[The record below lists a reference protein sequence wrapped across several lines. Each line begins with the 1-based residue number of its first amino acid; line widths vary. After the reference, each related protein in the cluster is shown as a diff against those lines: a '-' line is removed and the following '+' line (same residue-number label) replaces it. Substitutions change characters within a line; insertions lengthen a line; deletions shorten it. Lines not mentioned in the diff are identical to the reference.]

1 MRTNPWRY
9 LVGIVT
15 LSLVLAACG
24 RTPIHGSGDDH
35 DAFVRPP
42 VPDTLTPPPDGLT
55 LPDSIYPPPPPPPDG
70 GPPPPPPTDIGPWPW
85 DTKPPPPPK
94 DIGPLPWDTKPP
106 PTDITPPPP
115 KDIGPCKAT
124 CTQMC
129 QVLIAC
135 GLIKKSY
142 NQCVY
147 ECNGW
152 PSTQKS
158 CLNKMICGGVSSC
171 ITIGTCLAPATLPD
185 LTIKS
190 FTAAVKGSTVSYKVQ
205 VCNTGKAKANA
216 FYLDL
221 YYNRQVAPGAKN
233 YGNKYVQIKGGLAAG
248 ACTVHTFTRHNT
260 PKGTYA
266 SWAQVDTDGYVK
278 ESNEKNNVKGPV
290 KVSVGGTPP
299 PVKKA
304 DLTIKSLDVSVWGT
318 YVATVRYRFNICNNG
333 AVASTATSVHVY
345 YNRKSAPTK
354 GQKGN
359 KSTTVPAI
367 KAGNC
372 VIRDITRT
380 WVQKGTYISWG
391 YVDPDNKVAESN
403 ENNNVTGP
411 KTVSVNTTTPGADL
425 KITGFSYQNYA
436 YNTVMYVIKVCNVG
450 KGNAANSQLTL
461 YYNLKS
467 APKQGQN
474 GNRTI
479 TVPGLQAGQ
488 CSTRYAPRPNTPSGT
503 YYSYA
508 YIDPKNSIK
517 ETNENNN
524 VAGPIKVVVSSN
536 NKPDLHVKSFKAAV
550 SGKNV
555 KYTLQVCNKGK
566 AAATPFRTDIY
577 YNRSSAPKAGQGGN
591 TFVITATLGAGSCR
605 TINRTR
611 SSVAAGT
618 YKSWAFVD
626 TGRWVAESNENN
638 NVGGPVTVTLQP
650 PLSQC
655 MQTCT
660 FAIQC
665 GLFKISQALQCAQWC
680 AGLTTSAKKCV
691 DAAVKKKSCADLK
704 KCKLPPPPPPPPPP
718 GVCADICSYLVNTCK
733 LLPSNQYWT
742 CFGACQSLPKSKIT
756 CAQNAKAK
764 KQCMQTVM
772 CIL

>member
-1 MRTNPWRY
+1 MRINRWHY
-9 LVGIVT
+9 LGGMIV
-15 LSLVLAACG
+15 LSLILISCG
-24 RTPIHGSGDDH
+24 RTAVHGDGEDD
-35 DAFVRPP
+35 DGFVRPP
-42 VPDTLTPPPDGLT
+42 VPDTLTPPPDGLV
-55 LPDSIYPPPPPPPDG
+55 LPDSINPPPPPDMGPPPPPPPDT
-70 GPPPPPPTDIGPWPW
+70 GPWPWDTQPPPPPTDTGPWPW
-85 DTKPPPPPK
+85 DTQPP
-94 DIGPLPWDTKPP
+94 PP

-135 GLIKKSY
+135 GLYTKGY

-152 PSTQKS
+152 PSNQKN
-158 CLNKMICGGVSSC
+158 CLNKYICGGVSSC
-171 ITIGTCLAPATLPD
+171 MTIGTCVAPTTLPD
-185 LTIKS
+185 LVIKS
-190 FTAAVKGSTVSYKVQ
+190 FTASVNKATVTYKIQ
-205 VCNTGKAKANA
+205 VCNQGKAKAGA
-216 FYLDL
+216 FYLDV
-221 YYNRQVAPGAKN
+221 YYNRSSAPGAKT

-248 ACTVHTFTRHNT
+248 ACSSQTFTRSNT
-260 PKGTYA
+260 PAGTYS
-266 SWAQVDTDGYVK
+266 SWAQADTDGYVK

-290 KVSVGGTPP
+290 KVTVSGTPP

-304 DLTIKSLDVSVWGT
+304 DLTIKSLSVSVYGT

-333 AVASTATSVHVY
+333 NLDSPATQVSVY
-345 YNRKSAPTK
+345 YNQKTAPKPKQT
-354 GQKGN
+354 GN

-372 VIRDITRT
+372 VIRDILRT

-391 YVDPDNKVAESN
+391 QVDPDNKVAESN
-403 ENNNVTGP
+403 EKNNVIGP

-425 KITGFSYQNYA
+425 KITAFSYQHYA
-436 YNTVMYVIKVCNVG
+436 YNTVLYSVRVCNVG
-450 KGNAANSQLTL
+450 KGNAANSQVRL
-461 YYNLKS
+461 YYNLTS
-467 APKQGQN
+467 APKQGQT
-474 GNRTI
+474 GSRTI

-488 CSTRYAPRPNTPSGT
+488 CSTRYAPRPNTPAGT

-508 YIDPKNSIK
+508 YADPTNAIK

-524 VAGPIKVVVSSN
+524 VAGPIKVTVSSS
-536 NKPDLHVKSFKAAV
+536 NKPDLYFKSFTATL
-550 SGKNV
+550 SGKDI
-555 KYTLQVCNKGK
+555 KYSMQVCNKGK
-566 AAATPFRTDIY
+566 AAATPFRTDLF
-577 YNRSSAPKAGQGGN
+577 YNRNSAPTAGQTGN
-591 TFVITATLGAGSCR
+591 TFVLTATLGAGNCR

-611 SSVAAGT
+611 SNVSNGT
-618 YKSWAFVD
+618 YKSYAFVD
-626 TGRWVAESNENN
+626 TGKWVAESAENN
-638 NVGGPVTVTLQP
+638 NVAGPVTVTIQP
-650 PLSQC
+650 PQTQC
-655 MQTCT
+655 MQVCT

-665 GLFKISQALQCAQWC
+665 GLFKIAQALQCAQWC

-691 DAAVKKKSCADLK
+691 SDALAKKSCPDLK

-718 GVCADICSYLVNTCK
+718 GVCADICTYLVNTCK

-742 CFGACQSLPKSKIT
+742 CFGACQNLPKNKIK

>member
-1 MRTNPWRY
+1 MRNLQWRY
-9 LVGIVT
+9 LWGIIA
-15 LSLVLAACG
+15 LSLLVAACG
-24 RTPIHGSGDDH
+24 RTPIHGQGEDSDG
-35 DAFVRPP
+35 FVRPP
-42 VPDTLTPPPDGLT
+42 VPDTLTPPPDGLV
-55 LPDSIYPPPPPPPDG
+55 LPDTINPPPPPDG
-70 GPPPPPPTDIGPWPW
+70 GPPPPPPPTDIGPWPW
-85 DTKPPPPPK
+85 DTQPPPPPK
-94 DIGPLPWDTKPP
+94 DIM
-106 PTDITPPPP
+106 PPPP

-135 GLIKKSY
+135 GLYTKGY
-142 NQCVY
+142 NQCIY

-152 PSTQKS
+152 PSSQKS
-158 CLNKMICGGVSSC
+158 CLNKVICGGVSSC
-171 ITIGTCLAPATLPD
+171 MTIGTCVAPTTLPD
-185 LTIKS
+185 LVIKS
-190 FTAAVKGSTVSYKVQ
+190 FTAAVSKTTVTYKVQ
-205 VCNTGKAKANA
+205 YCNQGKANAGA

-221 YYNRQVAPGAKN
+221 YYNRSSAPGPKA

-248 ACTVHTFTRHNT
+248 KCDTHTFTRHNT
-260 PKGTYA
+260 PAGTYA
-266 SWAQVDTDGYVK
+266 SWAQLDTDGYVK

-290 KVSVGGTPP
+290 KVVVSGGPP

-304 DLTIKSLDVSVWGT
+304 DLTIKSMDVSVWGT
-318 YVATVRYRFNICNNG
+318 YVATVRYRFTICNNG
-333 AVASTATSVHVY
+333 NLNSGATAVHVY
-345 YNRKSAPTK
+345 YNQKSAPK
-354 GQKGN
+354 QKQQGN

-372 VIRDITRT
+372 VIRDILRN
-380 WVQKGTYISWG
+380 WVQKGTYNSWG
-391 YVDPDNKVAESN
+391 QVDPDNKVAESN
-403 ENNNVTGP
+403 ENNNVFGP

-436 YNTVMYVIKVCNVG
+436 YNTVMYIIKVCNVG
-450 KGNAANSQLTL
+450 KGNAANSQVALF
-461 YYNLKS
+461 YNRSS

-474 GNRTI
+474 GNRTV

-508 YIDPKNSIK
+508 YVDPKNAIK

-536 NKPDLHVKSFKAAV
+536 NKPDLYFKSFKAAL
-550 SGKNV
+550 SGKDIQ
-555 KYTLQVCNKGK
+555 YTMEVCNKGK
-566 AAATPFRTDIY
+566 AAATPFRTDLY
-577 YNRSSAPKAGQGGN
+577 YNRSSAPKAGQTGN
-591 TFVITATLGAGSCR
+591 TFAITATLGAGSCR
-605 TINRTR
+605 TIKRKRT
-611 SSVAAGT
+611 SVAVGT
-618 YKSWAFVD
+618 YNSYAYVD

-638 NVGGPVTVTLQP
+638 NAAGPVKVTIQP
-650 PLSQC
+650 PLTQC
-655 MQTCT
+655 MQVCT

-680 AGLTTSAKKCV
+680 AGLTTSAKTCV
-691 DAAVKKKSCADLK
+691 DAAMKKKSCADLK

-742 CFGACQSLPKSKIT
+742 CFGACQNLPKNKIT

-764 KQCMQTVM
+764 NQCMQTVM